1 MSLISRMRH
10 SQWQSS
16 ARRAL
21 PFVALTLGL
30 IVFMGGC
37 SGNVQP
43 TEDDLPP
50 DAFSDLSGNTG
61 AGSAGDSMAAGDG
74 FEEEPPIPA
83 PGALPTDIQAP
94 GPAGE
99 LAKTESVA
107 AMAQRIQ
114 AEQDAAAAAQRQ
126 IQPQAAQVAVA
137 ATTRS
142 RSRKRRLHRAR
153 SERVVVRER
162 PFQSS
167 GSWMNGFYFTRSDD
181 ASWVDLAQKLYGTP
195 SRSEDLKLWNGGAK
209 IEPGTLVYY
218 NSPVRP
224 QDSASMKSFAQ
235 DFGTGTEGYA
245 IRRGDTLSR
254 IAAIRYGGAA
264 SWKEI
269 VAENP
274 ELRNPDQIDPGMRI
288 QLPPARISTSVVL
301 EKLAMEGG
309 VSNRPQRQVAA
320 NSAPVA
326 QSQPEHSPAE
336 PVRVP
341 SSTRQPDGIS
351 ALAEGIPLSPWV
363 LAGAL
368 ATLLLGA
375 FLMKRRAA

>member
-1 MSLISRMRH
+1 MGLSFRLRQSA
-10 SQWQSS
+10 WQSS
-16 ARRAL
+16 ARVTL

-30 IVFMGGC
+30 LVFLGGC
-37 SGNVQP
+37 SGSVQP

-50 DAFSDLSGNTG
+50 DAFADLSGNVG
-61 AGSAGDSMAAGDG
+61 AGSSGDSMASGDG

-83 PGALPTDIQAP
+83 PGALPLDSHPAA
-94 GPAGE
+94 PAGE
-99 LAKTESVA
+99 LARSESVA

-114 AEQDAAAAAQRQ
+114 AEQEAAAAAQKQ
-126 IQPQAAQVAVA
+126 VQSPAPQAVVAG
-137 ATTRS
+137 TTRQHS
-142 RSRKRRLHRAR
+142 RRRRARRAR

-167 GSWMNGFYFTRSDD
+167 GAWMNGFYFTRLDD
-181 ASWVDLAQKLYGTP
+181 ASWVDLAQKLYGSP
-195 SRSEDLKLWNGGAK
+195 ARSEDLKLWNGGAK

-218 NSPVRP
+218 NSPMRP
-224 QDSASMKSFAQ
+224 QDAAAMKSFAQ

-245 IRRGDTLSR
+245 VRRGDTLSR

-288 QLPPARISTSVVL
+288 QLPPTRISTSVVL

-309 VSNRPQRQVAA
+309 LSSRPQH
-320 NSAPVA
+320 PVA
-326 QSQPEHSPAE
+326 QTAPETSHAE